1 MIEPSQ
7 RPVPD
12 NTQHS
17 YETSMFPAEFEPAI
31 SASKR
36 LQTQAIRSTATG
48 IVSVLY
54 TLINQLITLSIV
66 TASSDND
73 RG

>member
-1 MIEPSQ
+1 
-7 RPVPD
+7 
-12 NTQHS
+12 
-17 YETSMFPAEFEPAI
+17 MFPAEFEPAI